1 MNRRVRDIT
10 WAAII
15 AALYVILTLVL
26 APISFGIIQL
36 RLSEVLTV
44 LPVFTPAAVPGIMLG
59 CLLGNLLNPQNLG
72 PIDIIFGTGASGL
85 AAWLTYLLGKRYR
98 RIKKTAAVS
107 EQRQV
112 MLARI
117 AALLPPVIVNALIV
131 GVYLP
136 FLLLEQVT
144 AAVVLLSVLSLALS
158 QSVVLLLLGYPLLVN
173 IERSPLA
180 LMMERT

>member
-1 MNRRVRDIT
+1 
-10 WAAII
+10 
-15 AALYVILTLVL
+15 
-26 APISFGIIQL
+26 
-36 RLSEVLTV
+36 
-44 LPVFTPAAVPGIMLG
+44 
-59 CLLGNLLNPQNLG
+59 
-72 PIDIIFGTGASGL
+72 
-85 AAWLTYLLGKRYR
+85 
-98 RIKKTAAVS
+98 
-107 EQRQV
+107 